1 MEERESQHGFFSWRA
16 PRFVETCGGGC
27 GGLGSWLKFHPQCM
41 LVITI
46 QVHRIRPSF
55 VTVGMPSGQ
64 RHHPTSGEF
73 THAPSGGCGYLR
85 GYAAANHMPC
95 QVSNSKSNLPSIR
108 RIHPHQGATL
118 LSTAMDDP
126 WPLRGAC
133 TSPPPILHRPAT
145 PDKRCGAGDLAC
157 EWRTPSH
164 IQASPRGPDSGVTIS
179 PSQLH

>member
-1 MEERESQHGFFSWRA
+1 VG
-16 PRFVETCGGGC
+16 TCGGGC
-27 GGLGSWLKFHPQCM
+27 GGLGSWLKFLPQCT

-46 QVHRIRPSF
+46 QSTSSLTVFCNGRHAKWAETSSDIGRVYPHRK
-55 VTVGMPSGQ
+55 
-64 RHHPTSGEF
+64 
-73 THAPSGGCGYLR
+73 YLR
-85 GYAAANHMPC
+85 GYAAANHVPC
-95 QVSNSKSNLPSIR
+95 QVSNSKSNPSSTR

-133 TSPPPILHRPAT
+133 TSQPPILHRPAT

-164 IQASPRGPDSGVTIS
+164 IQASPRGSDSGVTIS